1 MSTDISIILV
11 DDHSIVRQG
20 VRRYLETESDI
31 NITGEA
37 ASGEE
42 AIKLCTEHAP
52 DVVLLDIVMGGLNG
66 VEATRRIK
74 EVSPRTQVVILTSYH
89 DDEYLLP
96 AVRAGALSYLLKE
109 IEPGE
114 LLAAIRK
121 AARGEAVLHP
131 HVASK
136 LVQSIRDTTSDNCEL
151 TTPLSERELEVLRLI
166 AEGLPNARIAERL
179 FISEKTVKSHVSNI
193 LSKLH
198 LSDRTQAAVYAW
210 RQGVVSRQK

>member
-31 NITGEA
+31 NIAGEA

-42 AIKLCTEHAP
+42 AIKLCTELAP

-109 IEPGE
+109 
-114 LLAAIRK
+114 
-121 AARGEAVLHP
+121 
-131 HVASK
+131 
-136 LVQSIRDTTSDNCEL
+136 
-151 TTPLSERELEVLRLI
+151 
-166 AEGLPNARIAERL
+166 
-179 FISEKTVKSHVSNI
+179 
-193 LSKLH
+193 
-198 LSDRTQAAVYAW
+198 
-210 RQGVVSRQK
+210 